1 MPGLEEFLNHG
12 GPFLLVLF
20 RLSGLFLFA
29 PAISSPLIPMKV
41 RTLLVMVF
49 ALAIYP
55 TIPPSQ
61 QVPIEMNWMT
71 LGVGVASETL
81 IGMTIGLLAALP
93 MYAVQMAGLI
103 VGQQMGLGLANV
115 YNPALD
121 IEGDAVGQLL
131 LYVALAAFLALGG
144 LDVMFLATA
153 KTFANIPIGS
163 VLMAGGAGLDGVESV
178 VPGEPV
184 SSSLT
189 IFSNSALGMFTGVV
203 SSGFELA
210 LRVSAPVLCL
220 MMLETVASA
229 FIMKTMP
236 QLNIMSI
243 GFATKVLVAVIGL
256 ILAMG
261 AITHVVGEDQSTGLM
276 RIVDWSTGLRLSSD
290 P

>member
-1 MPGLEEFLNHG
+1 MHGLEAYLNHA

-29 PAISSPLIPMKV
+29 PAISSPIIPARV
-41 RTLLVMVF
+41 RLLLVMVF
-49 ALAIYP
+49 SLAIYP
-55 TIPPSQ
+55 TIPPEQ
-61 QVPIEMNWMT
+61 QVPVRMDWMS
-71 LGVGVASETL
+71 LGIAVGTETL

-144 LDVMFLATA
+144 IDVVFLATA
-153 KTFANIPIGS
+153 KTFANIPVGS
-163 VLMAGGAGLDGVESV
+163 VLGGT
-178 VPGEPV
+178 GEMGG
-184 SSSLT
+184 SSIA
-189 IFSNSALGMFTGVV
+189 IFSNSVLNLLTGVV
-203 SSGFELA
+203 MSGFELA

-220 MMLETVASA
+220 IMLETVASA

-243 GFATKVLVAVIGL
+243 GFATKIVVAMLGL

-261 AITHVVGEDQSTGLM
+261 AIAHAVGDDQAIGLS
-276 RIVDWSTGLRLSSD
+276 RLIDWATGLRLGGEVVVGGGEVS

>member
-1 MPGLEEFLNHG
+1 MHGLEAYLNHA

-20 RLSGLFLFA
+20 RLSGLMLFA
-29 PAISSPLIPMKV
+29 PAISSPIIPARV
-41 RTLLVMVF
+41 RLLLVMVF
-49 ALAIYP
+49 SLAIYP
-55 TIPPSQ
+55 TIPPEQ
-61 QVPIEMNWMT
+61 QVPVRMDWMS
-71 LGVGVASETL
+71 LGIAVGTETL

-121 IEGDAVGQLL
+121 IEGDSVGQLL

-144 LDVMFLATA
+144 IDVVFLATA
-153 KTFANIPIGS
+153 KTFANIPVGS
-163 VLMAGGAGLDGVESV
+163 VLGGTGEAGTMGG
-178 VPGEPV
+178 
-184 SSSLT
+184 SSIA
-189 IFSNSALGMFTGVV
+189 IFSNSVLNLLTGVV
-203 SSGFELA
+203 MSGFELA

-220 MMLETVASA
+220 IMLETVASA

-243 GFATKVLVAVIGL
+243 GFATKIVVAMLGL

-261 AITHVVGEDQSTGLM
+261 AIAHAVGDDQAIGLS
-276 RIVDWSTGLRLSSD
+276 RLIDWATGLRLGGAAVEVS